1 MKTLIIGMD
10 PGNIGEAVNI
20 ALYREVEVRQ
30 TLFTPHIGD
39 LDVEDEA
46 SIRRYLLQ
54 HGPFDQIVYSA
65 GINRLTWIKDLS
77 ERALTVHAGVNYQ
90 GLALLMGAH
99 EILFPTASGR
109 LVAIVSDA
117 SDTPMRGSLAYCA
130 SKAAEAMTVRVL
142 ARELAPRWVTVAV
155 SPGVVEDT
163 PMTTDIDQQVQ
174 DLRGWTAEEARAY
187 EDKGSILG
195 RRVTKAEIAETVL
208 FALRGPAALNGSTIT
223 LNGGK

>member
-1 MKTLIIGMD
+1 MKTLILGMD

-20 ALYREVEVRQ
+20 ALYRDEKIRGMVFAPSISQ
-30 TLFTPHIGD
+30 LD
-39 LDVEDEA
+39 LRHAADIEKYIA
-46 SIRRYLLQ
+46 RN
-54 HGPFDQIVYSA
+54 GPFDQIVYSA
-65 GINRLTWIKDLS
+65 GINRLVWIKDL
-77 ERALTVHAGVNYQ
+77 ERDDLDFHSQVNSQ
-90 GLALLMGAH
+90 GLALVMAAH
-99 EILFPTASGR
+99 EREFPTASGR